1 MTGMLAAGLIAGIV
15 ASVLF
20 NLGIALQAIE
30 ARRAPREEGLRV
42 SLIWSLLHRRLWVA
56 GLGVEWL
63 GVPLEILA
71 FAWAPFVVVQPLLAC
86 GLLVLLAVARRLLDE
101 VPTTEALVG
110 VGLIIAGTC
119 LIAWGAPGEQDT
131 HRGAVAVIGVVAG
144 LVLASF
150 IPFALRGRR
159 LDTAITAVLGS
170 ACGFAATNV
179 AMKLM
184 ADDLGND
191 HWPQAAAWLAVAAV
205 AGFGATVTGM
215 TALQRARATTVI
227 PISTAVPTL
236 SPGGAR
242 AALPPGELPRRRSR
256 RAAAA
261 GRPGGDAGRDRRP
274 RPHPVGQRDRRG
286 DEPDRGRPRTIAA
299 MTYSLRRLRSRH
311 RGLRGRR
318 PVTLV
323 LGRRPGHLGRARRRR
338 GGDPGQRRGRLRTP
352 RGLGRMAAGA
362 SARRPWSSWSP
373 PTNWPRCAR
382 SRWSTPSAAS
392 PPTPAPTACR
402 SRARRS
408 GTITRRRAT

>member
-1 MTGMLAAGLIAGIV
+1 MLAAGLIAAIV
-15 ASVLF
+15 SSVLF
-20 NLGIALQAIE
+20 NFGIALQAIE

-42 SLIWSLLHRRLWVA
+42 ALIWDLVHRRRWVT
-56 GLGVEWL
+56 GLGIEWL

-86 GLLVLLAVARRLLDE
+86 GLLVLLAVARRLLGE

-110 VGLIIAGTC
+110 VGLIIAGIG

-131 HRGAVAVIGVVAG
+131 HRGAAAVIGVVVG
-144 LVLASF
+144 LVLVSF

-227 PISTAVPTL
+227 PISTAVQTFLPVAL
-236 SPGGAR
+236 EPLFLQESFHDADLEGLPLLVGLVVMLVGIVILAR
-242 AALPPGELPRRRSR
+242 TPSVSAI
-256 RAAAA
+256 AA
-261 GRPGGDAGRDRRP
+261 GLPETGDS
-274 RPHPVGQRDRRG
+274 PV
-286 DEPDRGRPRTIAA
+286 P
-299 MTYSLRRLRSRH
+299 
-311 RGLRGRR
+311 
-318 PVTLV
+318 
-323 LGRRPGHLGRARRRR
+323 
-338 GGDPGQRRGRLRTP
+338 
-352 RGLGRMAAGA
+352 
-362 SARRPWSSWSP
+362 SP
-373 PTNWPRCAR
+373 P
-382 SRWSTPSAAS
+382 
-392 PPTPAPTACR
+392 
-402 SRARRS
+402 
-408 GTITRRRAT
+408 